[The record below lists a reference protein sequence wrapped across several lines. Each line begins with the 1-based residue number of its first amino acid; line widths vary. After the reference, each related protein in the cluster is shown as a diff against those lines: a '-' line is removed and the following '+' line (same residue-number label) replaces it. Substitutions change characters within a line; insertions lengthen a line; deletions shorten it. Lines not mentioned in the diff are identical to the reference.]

1 MNRNGVQFSSV
12 YFNGCGQALT
22 VTPNRNLNSN
32 PISLN
37 PKFGDGQMSA
47 MVISGADA
55 PPRGDVR
62 SRWQAAVGA
71 EIRRGVF
78 GAIARRSDDEH
89 ADI

>member
-1 MNRNGVQFSSV
+1 
-12 YFNGCGQALT
+12 
-22 VTPNRNLNSN
+22 
-32 PISLN
+32 
-37 PKFGDGQMSA
+37 MSA

-55 PPRGDVR
+55 PPRGGECPVTQ

>member
-1 MNRNGVQFSSV
+1 
-12 YFNGCGQALT
+12 
-22 VTPNRNLNSN
+22 
-32 PISLN
+32 
-37 PKFGDGQMSA
+37 MSA

-55 PPRGDVR
+55 PRGGNAR

>member
-1 MNRNGVQFSSV
+1 
-12 YFNGCGQALT
+12 
-22 VTPNRNLNSN
+22 
-32 PISLN
+32 
-37 PKFGDGQMSA
+37 MSA

-55 PPRGDVR
+55 SPRGGNAR